1 MQIETGELQL
11 SLWRSLHELKHAV
24 KVKATKGHPA
34 SSVTE
39 FHWTMLSKKLKTV
52 SNLQRLSRS
61 LTVKI
66 SIDNSW
72 FSFTAIVPNTTAVA
86 AEITLLT
93 QGYRPTV
100 IISPGPGC
108 IMICVEVSPG

>member
-39 FHWTMLSKKLKTV
+39 FHWTMLSKKFNKKP
-52 SNLQRLSRS
+52 S
-61 LTVKI
+61 
-66 SIDNSW
+66 
-72 FSFTAIVPNTTAVA
+72 
-86 AEITLLT
+86 
-93 QGYRPTV
+93 
-100 IISPGPGC
+100 C
-108 IMICVEVSPG
+108 C